1 MYYKLYIDS
10 VFIQQMAIN
19 LYLLSLAG
27 QIMRRTATRRRVWLG
42 AAAGAGM
49 SCLGIMLPV
58 FTMGGRLLL
67 TAVPV
72 SMCMMCLTYRMYGVG
87 NLFRASLIMAA
98 AGFFLG
104 GVMIWILNRLRPV
117 VKGRGGL
124 FLTLAAGVLS
134 WLLLRA
140 LLFRL
145 MKKRD
150 EGLRTVCFYVPA
162 LGQDIR
168 VRAFVDTGNHLIDP
182 VTGAPVSVISRKTA
196 RCLASCLSQEK
207 YHAVPYRSVGR
218 SCGILPAY
226 ELPEMVI
233 EEAGYTLKREHVIVA
248 VCDAGISEKSEYQ
261 MILHPGL
268 LEN

>member
-98 AGFFLG
+98 AGFF
-104 GVMIWILNRLRPV
+104 
-117 VKGRGGL
+117 
-124 FLTLAAGVLS
+124 
-134 WLLLRA
+134 
-140 LLFRL
+140 
-145 MKKRD
+145 
-150 EGLRTVCFYVPA
+150 
-162 LGQDIR
+162 
-168 VRAFVDTGNHLIDP
+168 
-182 VTGAPVSVISRKTA
+182 
-196 RCLASCLSQEK
+196 
-207 YHAVPYRSVGR
+207 
-218 SCGILPAY
+218 
-226 ELPEMVI
+226 
-233 EEAGYTLKREHVIVA
+233 
-248 VCDAGISEKSEYQ
+248 
-261 MILHPGL
+261 
-268 LEN
+268 

>member
-1 MYYKLYIDS
+1 
-10 VFIQQMAIN
+10 
-19 LYLLSLAG
+19 
-27 QIMRRTATRRRVWLG
+27 
-42 AAAGAGM
+42 
-49 SCLGIMLPV
+49 
-58 FTMGGRLLL
+58 
-67 TAVPV
+67 
-72 SMCMMCLTYRMYGVG
+72 
-87 NLFRASLIMAA
+87 MAA

-117 VKGRGGL
+117 VKGL

-196 RCLASCLSQEK
+196 RCLASCRRKSIMPFPTEAWAG
-207 YHAVPYRSVGR
+207 HVGF
-218 SCGILPAY
+218 CLP
-226 ELPEMVI
+226 
-233 EEAGYTLKREHVIVA
+233 TSFRRW
-248 VCDAGISEKSEYQ
+248 
-261 MILHPGL
+261 
-268 LEN
+268 